1 MEFLYS
7 DYFMMSG
14 CMLQSSVVELDS
26 LQQYQETVLMVA
38 ARKGRLEIVRRLI
51 EHGVRVNSTNKV
63 YNWWT
68 PYCCS
73 RMHMW
78 VKRKYESFEAA
89 ILSCKQQGK
98 TVGMI
103 A

>member
-1 MEFLYS
+1 
-7 DYFMMSG
+7 MMSG

-63 YNWWT
+63 TGGHLTAVLVCTCGSRENMKALKR
-68 PYCCS
+68 PYFLANS
-73 RMHMW
+73 R
-78 VKRKYESFEAA
+78 E
-89 ILSCKQQGK
+89 KQLG
-98 TVGMI
+98 
-103 A
+103 